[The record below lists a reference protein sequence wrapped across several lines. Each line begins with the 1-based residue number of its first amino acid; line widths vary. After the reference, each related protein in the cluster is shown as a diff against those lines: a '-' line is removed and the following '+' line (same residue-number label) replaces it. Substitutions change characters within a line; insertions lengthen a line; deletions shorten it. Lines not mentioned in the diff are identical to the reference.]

1 MSRGLLSS
9 LFLVFLL
16 ALSTPC
22 AVTADGPTATPSPGA
37 SPILIDPLD
46 PRAGQAASRVGAPG
60 LALVA
65 VFGLGLLA
73 AAGTAV
79 YVVTFQRR

>member
-1 MSRGLLSS
+1 MSRGLLPS
-9 LFLVFLL
+9 LFLVFIV
-16 ALSTPC
+16 ALSMPC
-22 AVTADGPTATPSPGA
+22 VATADGPTATASPGA

-60 LALVA
+60 LALIA
-65 VFGLGLLA
+65 VLGLGLVA